1 MSSTASANW
10 PSNPSHER
18 HGRTREV
25 NVYDRPEE
33 AELRRPVARFVE
45 REVAANALADAFKAP
60 ILAQYEHQGY
70 PYYASERLWDDGV
83 IDPLD
88 TRMTLA
94 LGLSAALN
102 APIAETKFG
111 VFRM

>member
-1 MSSTASANW
+1 MTESID
-10 PSNPSHER
+10 
-18 HGRTREV
+18 
-25 NVYDRPEE
+25 DRPEH
-33 AELRRPVARFVE
+33 AELRRQVARFFE
-45 REVAANALADAFKAP
+45 REVEPKAAT
-60 ILAQYEHQGY
+60 
-70 PYYASERLWDDGV
+70 WDDGV

-102 APIAETKFG
+102 APIPQTRFG